1 MTVRGAG
8 RGRPR
13 RVSATERHDDGAP
26 VGLDQRVVREVVDE
40 PAEPLTAVFAARR
53 VVHPNPVA
61 ERVRRHLVVLAEQA
75 HDPTAELPAAPL
87 EAGLFGRVG
96 RGEVPGPGGVTAL
109 ATRAAGLVAA
119 GLLALGDAAELHDR
133 VVPHPGLARGH
144 GPGGDPLERVVVVR
158 DVERAVIAA
167 IYYT

>member
-1 MTVRGAG
+1 
-8 RGRPR
+8 
-13 RVSATERHDDGAP
+13 
-26 VGLDQRVVREVVDE
+26 
-40 PAEPLTAVFAARR
+40 
-53 VVHPNPVA
+53 
-61 ERVRRHLVVLAEQA
+61 VLAEQA
-75 HDPTAELPAAPL
+75 HDPTAELPAVPL
-87 EAGLFGRVG
+87 EAGLFG